1 VLGGYA
7 VRDPPGKIAWLD
19 LDHRPPADHPTQSD
33 LFDASRHP
41 GDVGSHGTNDAGM
54 AGKLG
59 IPWPICGGIAAEHL
73 GPHDASV
80 NGRPERA
87 GSAAA
92 DPGDVDQPDAARRLR
107 RRAWSAGW

>member
-1 VLGGYA
+1 MLRGYA

-80 NGRPERA
+80 NGRPERE
-87 GSAAA
+87 
-92 DPGDVDQPDAARRLR
+92 PDRQLLIPAT
-107 RRAWSAGW
+107 